1 MDGRLGNNSKALYS
15 QPRCSINAAELQ
27 RDGCFDSEIGFMPLK
42 VALLMTVWR
51 IQAAL
56 PPECRKFAPF

>member
-1 MDGRLGNNSKALYS
+1 MDGRIGNDSKALYS
-15 QPRCSINAAELQ
+15 QRCCSINGAELQ
-27 RDGCFDSEIGFMPLK
+27 RNGCFDSEIGFIPLK

-51 IQAAL
+51 THAAL

>member
-1 MDGRLGNNSKALYS
+1 MDGRIGNDFEALYS
-15 QPRCSINAAELQ
+15 QPCCSINAAEVQ
-27 RDGCFDSEIGFMPLK
+27 RDGCFDSEMGFIPLK

-51 IQAAL
+51 THAAL